1 MRVAYLVSRFPEYSQ
16 TFILREIDA
25 LRARGTDVELF
36 AIRTPPASHLRDRQ
50 FREIADQTRYVHGVG
65 WIRILSA
72 QCHAA
77 ITHPLAYVSTA
88 LRALRLGVHS
98 PRRLVWQAFYFVEAI
113 VLAQLVRSTGR
124 RHIHVHF
131 ANAGSD
137 LAMLAAMY
145 GRKAGGDWPSTWS
158 FTMHGP
164 TEFSDV
170 THYKLAAK
178 VANASFVCCISNYCK
193 SQLMTCSRPEDWD
206 KLVLAR
212 CTVPTRRRNVTA
224 DRGSGDPPQ
233 VLAVGRIV
241 PEKGFFLLLEAVRLL
256 RRGGIRCDVTL
267 VGDGPLRKNLEEA
280 IGVECL
286 TDGVRCVGAISH
298 KEVLELMGRAE
309 MFCLPSFAEGLPIV
323 LMEAIVSRTPIVS
336 TNVAGIPEMLTDG
349 RSALLVPPGDEK
361 ALAGAI
367 LETLADPKGARLRAA
382 EAYSDYQRI
391 FARHRSEDQL
401 ISRFRQ
407 LQL

>member
-25 LRARGTDVELF
+25 LRARGMDVEVF
-36 AIRTPPASHLRDRQ
+36 AIRTPPASHLRDQQ
-50 FREIADQTRYVHGVG
+50 FREIADQTRYVLGVG
-65 WIRILSA
+65 WIRILLA

-77 ITHPLAYVSTA
+77 IAHPFAYISTA
-88 LRALRLGVHS
+88 LRALSLGVLS
-98 PRRLVWQAFYFVEAI
+98 PRSLAWQAFYFVEAI

-137 LAMLAAMY
+137 VAMLATMY
-145 GRKAGGDWPSTWS
+145 GQRAGGDWPSTWS

-170 THYKLAAK
+170 THYKLGTK
-178 VANASFVCCISNYCK
+178 VANARFVCCISHYCK
-193 SQLMTCSRPEDWD
+193 SQLMACSRPEDWD

-212 CTVPTRRRNVTA
+212 CTVPTTRRSATV
-224 DRGSGDPPQ
+224 DRVSAASPQ

-241 PEKGFFLLLEAVRLL
+241 PEKGFFLLLEAVRIL
-256 RRGGIRCDVTL
+256 RRGGVQCDVTF
-267 VGDGPLRKNLEEA
+267 VGDGPLRKTLEEA

-286 TDGVRCVGAISH
+286 TGGVRCVGAISH
-298 KEVLELMGRAE
+298 NEVLELMDQAD

-349 RSALLVPPGDEK
+349 RSALLVPPGDER
-361 ALAGAI
+361 ALACAI
-367 LETLADPKGARLRAA
+367 LETLADPDGARLRAA
-382 EAYSDYQRI
+382 EAYSDYERI

>member
-1 MRVAYLVSRFPEYSQ
+1 MRVAYFVSRFPEYSQ

-36 AIRTPPASHLRDRQ
+36 AIRTPPASHLQDHR
-50 FREIADQTRYVHGVG
+50 FREIADQTHYVLGVG
-65 WIRILSA
+65 WIRVLSA

-77 ITHPLAYVSTA
+77 ITHPFAYFSTA
-88 LRALRLGVHS
+88 LRALGLGMLS
-98 PRRLVWQAFYFVEAI
+98 PRGLAWQAFYFVEAI

-137 LAMLAAMY
+137 VAMLATIY
-145 GRKAGGDWPSTWS
+145 GQRAGGDWPSTWS

-164 TEFSDV
+164 NEFSDV
-170 THYKLAAK
+170 THYKLGTK
-178 VANASFVCCISNYCK
+178 VASASFVCCISHYCK
-193 SQLMTCSRPEDWD
+193 SQLMACSRPEDWD

-212 CTVPTRRRNVTA
+212 CTVPTMRRSVV
-224 DRGSGDPPQ
+224 DRASAASPQ

-241 PEKGFFLLLEAVRLL
+241 PEKGFFCLLEAVRLL
-256 RRGGIRCDVTL
+256 RRGGIQCDVTF
-267 VGDGPLRKNLEEA
+267 VGDGPMRTSLEEA
-280 IGVECL
+280 VGAECL
-286 TDGVRCVGAISH
+286 AGSARCVGAISH
-298 KEVLELMGRAE
+298 GEVLELMGRAE

-323 LMEAIVSRTPIVS
+323 LMEAIVSGTPIVS
-336 TNVAGIPEMLTDG
+336 TNVAGIPEMLTNG

-361 ALAGAI
+361 ALANAI
-367 LETLADPKGARLRAA
+367 RETLADPKGARLRAA
-382 EAYSDYQRI
+382 TAYRDYKQI

-401 ISRFRQ
+401 LSRFRK
-407 LQL
+407 LPL